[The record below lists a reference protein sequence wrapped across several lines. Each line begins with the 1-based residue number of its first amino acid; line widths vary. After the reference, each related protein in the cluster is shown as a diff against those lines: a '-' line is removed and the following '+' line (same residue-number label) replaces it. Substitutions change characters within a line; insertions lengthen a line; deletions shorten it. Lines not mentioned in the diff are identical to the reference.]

1 MLESNTRKRRK
12 TKTMSR
18 RDGNPRFNLSKVID
32 EYKESKDRENALK
45 KANTAMNESI
55 KNYMSENDMDEASSD
70 MYTAVLSS
78 TTKESLN
85 DDLAIEII
93 KENLGGALLSS
104 VIKQKEYIDEDALEK
119 LVYNGDFDISKLE
132 KAKITKVTKTLR
144 IKKKN

>member
-1 MLESNTRKRRK
+1 
-12 TKTMSR
+12 MSR
-18 RDGNPRFNLSKVID
+18 RDTFNLSKAID
-32 EYKESKDRENALK
+32 DYKESKDKENALK

-55 KNYMSENDMDEASSD
+55 KKYMSENGMDEASSD
-70 MYTAVLSS
+70 MYTAVLSN

-85 DDLAIEII
+85 EDLAIAII
-93 KENLGGALLSS
+93 KENLGGALLNS

-132 KAKITKVTKTLR
+132 KAKITKVTTTLR